1 MPSVELVKRGAQT
14 MTVCNSCRY
23 CEQYCPVFP
32 AIERRLTFDAGDLAY
47 LSNLCHNCG
56 ECLYACQYAPPHE
69 FGIDVP
75 RTFAE
80 LRIQSYEDYCWPPAL
95 ARAFQRQGALT
106 ALALAA
112 GFSAVLFA
120 LTASLAPVALTPRS
134 DAAFYSV
141 MPHGVMVGVFGGVGG
156 FVLIAIGVALHRFWR
171 AIAEPDAPRVGVP
184 ALIRAFTDAA
194 TLRHLHASG
203 SDCVSSEEA
212 RTPWRRWWHHATF
225 GGFVLCFA
233 STSVAAAYHSFFGW
247 EAPYSYTSAPVIL
260 GTVGGVGLVVGPV
273 GQWWQ
278 CRLRDPALAAATQ
291 HGMDDALMLLLWLT
305 STTGLALLLLRTT
318 ALMASLLLVHLGV
331 VLALFVTLPYGK
343 FVHGFYRLLALAK
356 DAAEDERD
364 RSRQRRPSEPE
375 PSPRP

>member
-23 CEQYCPVFP
+23 CEQYCPVYP

-80 LRIQSYEDYCWPPAL
+80 LRVQTYEDCCWPRSL
-95 ARAFQRQGALT
+95 ARAFQRQGAPT

-120 LTASLAPVALTPRS
+120 LTTWLAPAALTPRS
-134 DAAFYSV
+134 DAAFYAV

-156 FVLIAIGVALHRFWR
+156 FVLLALGVALHRFWR
-171 AIAEPDAPRVGVP
+171 AIAGPDAPRVGVP
-184 ALIRAFTDAA
+184 ALIRALTDAA
-194 TLRHLHASG
+194 TLRHLHGSG

-233 STSVAAAYHSFFGW
+233 STSVAAAYHSFLGW
-247 EAPYSYTSAPVIL
+247 EAPYSYVSAPVIL
-260 GTVGGVGLVVGPV
+260 GTVGGFGLLVGPI

-278 CRLRDPALAAATQ
+278 RRRRDPALAAVAQ

-318 ALMASLLLVHLGV
+318 ALMTSLLLVHLGV

-364 RSRQRRPSEPE
+364 RGRQRRPSAPE